1 MSFTAGTTKAKAM
14 SMTMIVRIEVQLSFF
29 CLQIIICTN
38 QCTKGH
44 SLGNNNMQYNVV
56 PMYLQTTYLVIFG
69 LLIVPAKKNMN
80 VGTSLRIT
88 KPTKI
93 KQLEVGFSH

>member
-1 MSFTAGTTKAKAM
+1 
-14 SMTMIVRIEVQLSFF
+14 
-29 CLQIIICTN
+29 
-38 QCTKGH
+38 
-44 SLGNNNMQYNVV
+44 MQYNVV